1 MPDLTPDVPFP
12 YRTLS
17 FMDIQKILVP
27 TDFSACAEHA
37 LTKAIDL
44 AERFDATLHVLHVVD
59 ELDPEFYGV
68 DDAQNKATQIRA
80 RIREEAQARLNE
92 MVPDGEPV
100 EINTAVSVHLS
111 FDVAAT
117 IRDYIQEYG
126 IDLVVMGT
134 HGHRNIERLML
145 GNVADKLVR
154 HAHCPVITVN
164 EEVPWIDASKGR
176 LVEEVLAPVDFSEHS
191 KQAVKT
197 AKYFA
202 DAYDARLHL
211 LFVAEKRVVPTFS
224 DTGLPGVGVVEMD
237 EEIVANAE
245 EALVQMSNS
254 LGGPDVDLV
263 PAVRHGRVAESV
275 IDYAEREGAQLIVMA
290 TRGLSG
296 VERFLLGSNTERI
309 VRVAQCPVLTMLTE
323 EEEEATA

>member
-1 MPDLTPDVPFP
+1 
-12 YRTLS
+12 
-17 FMDIQKILVP
+17 MDIQTILVP
-27 TDFSACAEHA
+27 TDFSSCAEHA
-37 LTKAIDL
+37 LTKAVDL

-59 ELDPEFYGV
+59 ELDPEFYAV
-68 DDAQNKATQIRA
+68 DDAQEKAVQIRT
-80 RIREEAQARLNE
+80 RIREEAQARLDDL
-92 MVPDGEPV
+92 VPDGQSI

-117 IRDYIQEYG
+117 IHDYIDEYG

-154 HAHCPVITVN
+154 HARCPVITVN
-164 EEVPWIDASKGR
+164 EEVPWMEGEKGR
-176 LVEEVLAPVDFSEHS
+176 LVEDVLAPVDFSEHS
-191 KQAVKT
+191 KQAVRT
-197 AKYFA
+197 AKDFA
-202 DAYDARLHL
+202 AAYGARLHL

-224 DTGLPGVGVVEMD
+224 DTGLPGVGVVEMN
-237 EEIVANAE
+237 EEIVSNAE
-245 EALVQMSNS
+245 EALRQLAANV
-254 LGGPDVDLV
+254 GGPDVKITT
-263 PAVRHGRVAESV
+263 AVKHGRVAESV

-323 EEEEATA
+323 EKEKTEA